1 MKDSMPLDF
10 FAYARNDKRQHEKN
24 RDKGKIDK
32 RNRKKKRTEKGRER
46 KKRKNKGRERKK
58 RREEKNKK
66 AKKKK
71 QKRTTTAPQGGQWR
85 MPKAQILYYWSS
97 RMIFCCTEFA

>member
-1 MKDSMPLDF
+1 MPLDC

-24 RDKGKIDK
+24 KDKGKIDK
-32 RNRKKKRTEKGRER
+32 RNRKKKRIEKGRER
-46 KKRKNKGRERKK
+46 KKRKNKGRKK
-58 RREEKNKK
+58 KREEKRKTKK
-66 AKKKK
+66 QEKK

-85 MPKAQILYYWSS
+85 MPKAQIFYYWSS